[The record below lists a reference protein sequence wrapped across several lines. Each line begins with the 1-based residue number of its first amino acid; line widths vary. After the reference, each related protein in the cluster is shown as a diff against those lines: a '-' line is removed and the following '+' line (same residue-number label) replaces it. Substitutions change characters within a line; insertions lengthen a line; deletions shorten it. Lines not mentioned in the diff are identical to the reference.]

1 MTVRPRARVH
11 PIALNEAKG
20 ENTLGRRD
28 PTKEG

>member
-1 MTVRPRARVH
+1 MTERPRARDH

-20 ENTLGRRD
+20 EKTIGRLD